1 MQKPYRYVYDRVAS
15 YADEAGAFVRRR
27 RLRSKPFAR
36 VWRRGG
42 TIVAVDPESTEG
54 RRLGA
59 AADELI
65 ALVGPDG

>member
-1 MQKPYRYVYDRVAS
+1 MQKPYRFVLDRVAS

-36 VWRRGG
+36 VWQSGG
-42 TIVAVDPESTEG
+42 TIRALEPESTHG
-54 RRLGA
+54 RRVAA

-65 ALVGPDG
+65 ALAPPER